1 MVQSTVQVWFFKK
14 GKSYSELCNASPE
27 SAYQGSTSIV
37 DERVSFILL
46 HMRLFSYGPFLL
58 VFASWRMG
66 VAFFPHL
73 SKVLG
78 EGLRSVFRFAE
89 GDAVEV
95 VGDVR
100 RAAAE
105 LGRSHRHAFS
115 CFPIDGMDAWQV
127 EARARSHE
135 QDQRAGHDPSIVP
148 THVSA
153 VLSASPFHSFS
164 FPPFLSRIVGAA
176 RAHVLP
182 FFWEAFRNVRRV
194 VSNLVDCFLWSHH
207 RRVPS
212 NRKGSHRRRT
222 CPSKGRRTDPVHGKT
237 REGAAGKRMSST
249 TGCGCGGNGGGSHVP
264 LVPCRATHG
273 GRRTNP
279 GREKDGVHNSN
290 MHMQVSIVKGVR
302 GKSKA
307 TCMPWGAGGGTM
319 GTETI
324 QWEKRKERNIVSKH
338 RQLWQKN

>member
-1 MVQSTVQVWFFKK
+1 MHLRKAPINVRHWSWMK
-14 GKSYSELCNASPE
+14 E
-27 SAYQGSTSIV
+27 SASFCCKC
-37 DERVSFILL
+37 VSLCTD
-46 HMRLFSYGPFLL
+46 RFSWSSHRG
-58 VFASWRMG
+58 VWE

-153 VLSASPFHSFS
+153 VVSASSFHSFS

-176 RAHVLP
+176 RAHVLS

-194 VSNLVDCFLWSHH
+194 VSNLVDCFLSCYTVESPPMEKETIEGEPTH
-207 RRVPS
+207 RKDVEPF
-212 NRKGSHRRRT
+212 
-222 CPSKGRRTDPVHGKT
+222 PSKGRQR
-237 REGAAGKRMSST
+237 GAAGKRMSST
-249 TGCGCGGNGGGSHVP
+249 TVCGCGRNGGGSHIH

-273 GRRTNP
+273 
-279 GREKDGVHNSN
+279 EKDQSRKREGWSAQFQHAHASVDRERCPWQIQGY
-290 MHMQVSIVKGVR
+290 MH
-302 GKSKA
+302 A
-307 TCMPWGAGGGTM
+307 M
-319 GTETI
+319 GCWWWYNGNRNHPMGE
-324 QWEKRKERNIVSKH
+324 KERTKH
-338 RQLWQKN
+338 RVKTQTTVAKKLTASAVPNGKKGYANHRHM

>member
-1 MVQSTVQVWFFKK
+1 MHLRKAPINVRHWSWMK
-14 GKSYSELCNASPE
+14 E
-27 SAYQGSTSIV
+27 SASFCCKC
-37 DERVSFILL
+37 VSLCTD
-46 HMRLFSYGPFLL
+46 RFSWSSHRG
-58 VFASWRMG
+58 VWE

>member
-290 MHMQVSIVKGVR
+290 MHMPVSIVKGAR

>member
-1 MVQSTVQVWFFKK
+1 MHLLKAPINVRRRSWMK
-14 GKSYSELCNASPE
+14 E
-27 SAYQGSTSIV
+27 SA
-37 DERVSFILL
+37 SFCFKCASFRTD
-46 HMRLFSYGPFLL
+46 HFSWSSHRG
-58 VFASWRMG
+58 VWE

-100 RAAAE
+100 RTAAE
-105 LGRSHRHAFS
+105 LGRSHRHTFS

-153 VLSASPFHSFS
+153 VLSASSFHSFS
-164 FPPFLSRIVGAA
+164 FPPFLSQIVGAA

-182 FFWEAFRNVRRV
+182 FSWEAFRNVRRE
-194 VSNLVDCFLWSHH
+194 VSNLVDCFVGSHH

-222 CPSKGRRTDPVHGKT
+222 CSSKGRRTDPVQGKT
-237 REGAAGKRMSST
+237 REG
-249 TGCGCGGNGGGSHVP
+249 
-264 LVPCRATHG
+264 
-273 GRRTNP
+273 GRGET
-279 GREKDGVHNSN
+279 DVVHNGLRMWRKRRWVPRPPRAVQSN
-290 MHMQVSIVKGVR
+290 
-302 GKSKA
+302 
-307 TCMPWGAGGGTM
+307 PWGEGPIQEERRM
-319 GTETI
+319 ECTI
-324 QWEKRKERNIVSKH
+324 PTCTCKCRS
-338 RQLWQKN
+338 